1 MSNENIREL
10 AYEDYCAG
18 LKYKEIADKYNV
30 KLSTIKS
37 WATRYWKK
45 KKLQPKEKVATKS
58 IKRLQ
63 PQNEDTSHKIVKE
76 LGPGEAVELTPEEMK
91 ELNPAGT
98 EMKICSFLWTYYGY
112 PTSDYEGVNVE
123 VMRYKNGRILAEND
137 KEKNQATDIDY
148 VSGVP
153 DSGTPHAIG
162 YANQSRIPFARPF
175 IKYTPTWPRS
185 FMPANQSDRN
195 KVAKM
200 KQIPILELIKD
211 FYADESHMH
220 MVTPGMLYISHP
232 TELGT
237 LYSFSELEA
246 ISRVCRKAGIPLYL
260 DGARLGYGLAADG
273 TDVTLKDVARLCDV
287 FYIGGTKI
295 GTLFGEAVVVTRPDL
310 LKNFIPLVKQHGALL
325 AKGRLLGVQF
335 ETLFTDGL
343 YMEISRHAVNM
354 AMKLKKA
361 FTDNGYRLFI
371 DSPTNQQF
379 VYLPNEEI
387 DRLRKIASFEL
398 WGPRKDKETPV
409 RFVTNWA
416 TREEDVNEFISHLV
430 KEH

>member
-1 MSNENIREL
+1 ML
-10 AYEDYCAG
+10 HFDCDY
-18 LKYKEIADKYNV
+18 
-30 KLSTIKS
+30 
-37 WATRYWKK
+37 
-45 KKLQPKEKVATKS
+45 
-58 IKRLQ
+58 
-63 PQNEDTSHKIVKE
+63 
-76 LGPGEAVELTPEEMK
+76 M
-91 ELNPAGT
+91 
-98 EMKICSFLWTYYGY
+98 
-112 PTSDYEGVNVE
+112 EGAHPE
-123 VMRYKNGRILAEND
+123 VMRRLMETNLEQTPGYGND
-137 KEKNQATDIDY
+137 
-148 VSGVP
+148 
-153 DSGTPHAIG
+153 
-162 YANQSRIPFARPF
+162 R
-175 IKYTPTWPRS
+175 YTG
-185 FMPANQSDRN
+185 N
-195 KVAKM
+195 AK
-200 KQIPILELIKD
+200 KLILEACGLDGKTGKVFLLVGGTQTNATVIDGLLARHEGVLAADTAHINVHEAGAIESTGHKVLALPSYNGKVKAADIEKYIKD

-220 MVTPGMLYISHP
+220 MVTPGMVYISHP

-273 TDVTLKDVARLCDV
+273 TDVTMKDVARLCDV

-379 VYLPNEEI
+379 VCLPNEEI

-409 RFVTNWA
+409 RLVTNWA

>member
-1 MSNENIREL
+1 ML
-10 AYEDYCAG
+10 HFDCDY
-18 LKYKEIADKYNV
+18 
-30 KLSTIKS
+30 
-37 WATRYWKK
+37 
-45 KKLQPKEKVATKS
+45 
-58 IKRLQ
+58 
-63 PQNEDTSHKIVKE
+63 
-76 LGPGEAVELTPEEMK
+76 M
-91 ELNPAGT
+91 
-98 EMKICSFLWTYYGY
+98 
-112 PTSDYEGVNVE
+112 EGAHPE
-123 VMRYKNGRILAEND
+123 VMRRLMETNLEQTPGYGND
-137 KEKNQATDIDY
+137 
-148 VSGVP
+148 
-153 DSGTPHAIG
+153 
-162 YANQSRIPFARPF
+162 R
-175 IKYTPTWPRS
+175 YTG
-185 FMPANQSDRN
+185 N
-195 KVAKM
+195 AK
-200 KQIPILELIKD
+200 KLILEACGLDGKTGKVFLLVGGTQTNATVIDGLLARHEGVLAADTAHINVHEAGAIESTGHKVLALPSYDGKVKAADIEKYIKD

-220 MVTPGMLYISHP
+220 MVTPGMVYISHP

-273 TDVTLKDVARLCDV
+273 TDVTMKDVARLCDV

-310 LKNFIPLVKQHGALL
+310 LRNFTPLVKQHGALL

-379 VYLPNEEI
+379 VCLPNEEI

-409 RFVTNWA
+409 RLVTNWA

>member
-1 MSNENIREL
+1 ML
-10 AYEDYCAG
+10 HFDCDY
-18 LKYKEIADKYNV
+18 
-30 KLSTIKS
+30 
-37 WATRYWKK
+37 
-45 KKLQPKEKVATKS
+45 
-58 IKRLQ
+58 
-63 PQNEDTSHKIVKE
+63 
-76 LGPGEAVELTPEEMK
+76 M
-91 ELNPAGT
+91 
-98 EMKICSFLWTYYGY
+98 
-112 PTSDYEGVNVE
+112 EGAHPE
-123 VMRYKNGRILAEND
+123 VMRRLMETNLEQTPGYGND
-137 KEKNQATDIDY
+137 
-148 VSGVP
+148 
-153 DSGTPHAIG
+153 
-162 YANQSRIPFARPF
+162 R
-175 IKYTPTWPRS
+175 YTG
-185 FMPANQSDRN
+185 N
-195 KVAKM
+195 AK
-200 KQIPILELIKD
+200 KLILEACGLDGKTGKVFLLVGGTQTNATVIDGLLARHEGVVAADTAHINVHEAGAIESTGHKVLALPSYDGKVKAADIEKYIKD

-273 TDVTLKDVARLCDV
+273 TDVTMKDVARLCDV

-310 LKNFIPLVKQHGALL
+310 LRNFTPLVKQHGALL

-343 YMEISRHAVNM
+343 YMAISRHAVNM

-409 RFVTNWA
+409 RMVTSWA
-416 TREEDVNEFISHLV
+416 TREEDVDEFISHLR
-430 KEH
+430 KD

>member
-1 MSNENIREL
+1 ML
-10 AYEDYCAG
+10 HFDCDY
-18 LKYKEIADKYNV
+18 
-30 KLSTIKS
+30 
-37 WATRYWKK
+37 
-45 KKLQPKEKVATKS
+45 
-58 IKRLQ
+58 
-63 PQNEDTSHKIVKE
+63 
-76 LGPGEAVELTPEEMK
+76 M
-91 ELNPAGT
+91 
-98 EMKICSFLWTYYGY
+98 
-112 PTSDYEGVNVE
+112 EGAHPE
-123 VMRYKNGRILAEND
+123 VMRRLMETNLEQTPGYGND
-137 KEKNQATDIDY
+137 
-148 VSGVP
+148 
-153 DSGTPHAIG
+153 
-162 YANQSRIPFARPF
+162 R
-175 IKYTPTWPRS
+175 YTG
-185 FMPANQSDRN
+185 N
-195 KVAKM
+195 AK
-200 KQIPILELIKD
+200 KLILEACGLDGKTGKVFLLVGGTQTNATVIDGLLARHEGVLAADTAHINVHEAGAIESTGHKVLALPSYNGKVKAADIEKYIKD

-220 MVTPGMLYISHP
+220 MVTPGMVYISHP

-361 FTDNGYRLFI
+361 FTDNGYRLLI

-409 RFVTNWA
+409 RLVTNWA
-416 TREEDVNEFISHLV
+416 TREEDVNELISHLV